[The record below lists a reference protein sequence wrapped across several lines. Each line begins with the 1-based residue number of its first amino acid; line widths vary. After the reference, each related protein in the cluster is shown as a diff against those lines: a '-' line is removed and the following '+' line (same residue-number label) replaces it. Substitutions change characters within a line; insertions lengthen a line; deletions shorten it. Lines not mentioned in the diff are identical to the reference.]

1 MKPSEPP
8 ELATWLL
15 EHFVLGNKNE
25 ALAGDLLEE
34 FRQRRTVA
42 WYWRQVLGAIL
53 VGFLSELR
61 AQWLAVGFEVVC
73 FFGFATVWT
82 CAVSVYEER
91 VFFRPP
97 FQSLGHWLISHHE
110 PERAIYGWAI
120 SILIAAVING
130 VGLSLYLTI
139 MRSFNLRR
147 FSRGLLISLLVVIV
161 GHLGETFLNRIAVTL
176 LLVRIVE
183 FLFPWFSLLPFFA
196 LMLSMWA
203 ARPYWK
209 RSSNESSRIIV

>member
-1 MKPSEPP
+1 MRPSEPP
-8 ELATWLL
+8 ALATWLL
-15 EHFVLGNKNE
+15 EHLVLGPKNE

-34 FRQRRTVA
+34 FRQRRSVA

-53 VGFLSELR
+53 VGFLNELR
-61 AQWLAVGFEVVC
+61 SQWLAVGFEVVC

-82 CAVSVYEER
+82 CAVSVYEEHI
-91 VFFRPP
+91 FHSPP
-97 FQSLGHWLISHHE
+97 FRYLDHWLVSHHE
-110 PERAIYGWAI
+110 PERAIYAWAI
-120 SILIAAVING
+120 SIAISVVING
-130 VGLSLYLTI
+130 AGLSFYLAI

-147 FSRGLLISLLVVIV
+147 FSRGLLVGLLVVIV
-161 GHLGETFLNRIAVTL
+161 RHLGETFLNRIAVTL

-203 ARPYWK
+203 ARPNWK
-209 RSSNESSRIIV
+209 RSSHESSRIIV